1 MPKNEEYESLDS
13 SKENPVSSNIKNIE
27 TIQVKSW
34 LKLKINP
41 KPLDL
46 EKLILVRSK
55 SLSKKEITKR
65 LIKNLI
71 WAQTFLRMQ
80 WRLIFTIVL
89 SCYRLRLWLGNFIYF
104 KTTSVFF

>member
-1 MPKNEEYESLDS
+1 MPKNEEYESLNS
-13 SKENPVSSNIKNIE
+13 SEENPVSSNIKNIE

-41 KPLDL
+41 KSLDL

-65 LIKNLI
+65 LLKI
-71 WAQTFLRMQ
+71 WYGHKHSWGCNEGLFL
-80 WRLIFTIVL
+80 L
-89 SCYRLRLWLGNFIYF
+89 S
-104 KTTSVFF
+104 S